1 MYHTQDSKAKHY
13 VVKLTVGAMD
23 RLSVFSK
30 EIDRLLGANAKNG
43 SIVPW
48 LRKACGLSLRYA
60 LAYHAW
66 RCTMP
71 HESYITEDEM
81 CVGIDIICDSL
92 PHVEFV
98 FSPTGLCAANTARKI
113 IDSIGNR
120 PEDTYIK
127 LEQVWTSTLIQQRI
141 GRKSVEV
148 NNALKLLEVLNWITL
163 HDEGSNNLKFMLHR
177 DFFRKALP

>member
-1 MYHTQDSKAKHY
+1 MDVLDDFSEEIEDILKVKAMPES
-13 VVKLTVGAMD
+13 A
-23 RLSVFSK
+23 
-30 EIDRLLGANAKNG
+30 A
-43 SIVPW
+43 PW
-48 LRKACGLSLRYA
+48 LRKACGLALRYA

-66 RCTMP
+66 RCANP
-71 HESYITEDEM
+71 HESDITMDEM
-81 CVGIDIICDSL
+81 LLGVMVVSKSL
-92 PHVEFV
+92 THVSFAY
-98 FSPTGLCAANTARKI
+98 SPEGLCAVNTARKI